1 MTGKVA
7 QRRAGGGGCP
17 QEEGHLRASWWD
29 AWAQGTVNAAAAF
42 ESWRR
47 EVLGVNEIRGWGW
60 GPR

>member
-1 MTGKVA
+1 VGVTVP
-7 QRRAGGGGCP
+7 RRRGICGRPGGMP
-17 QEEGHLRASWWD
+17 V
-29 AWAQGTVNAAAAF
+29 AQGTVNAAAAF